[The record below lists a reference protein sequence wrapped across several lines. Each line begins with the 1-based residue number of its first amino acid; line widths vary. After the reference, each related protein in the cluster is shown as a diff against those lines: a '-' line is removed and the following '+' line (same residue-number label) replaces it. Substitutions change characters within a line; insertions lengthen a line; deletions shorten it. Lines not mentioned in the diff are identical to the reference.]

1 MAETPKTYSVS
12 EINSIVRDMLE
23 SRLGTVSIE
32 GEISNFSHVS
42 SGHMYFSLKDHG
54 SQLSC
59 AMFKGSNSRLRFV
72 PANGRQVIAHGKLS
86 LYVPNGRYQLIINRM
101 EAAGEGALQAKF
113 IELKQK
119 LADQGVFDQE
129 LKKPLPKFPTRLGV
143 ITSPTGAAI
152 QDILNVLQR
161 RYPIMDVKIYPVAVQ
176 GETSAKQIVSAIAQ
190 ANLDADCDVL
200 LLSRGGGSIEDLWSF
215 NEEIVAHAIRSSNLP
230 IISGVGHEIDE
241 TIADYAAD
249 VRAPTP
255 SAAAEIITPD
265 GKELL
270 HNFYAIEQAL
280 VELTQRKID
289 QHHQTLDFLSQRLEQ
304 QHPKNVLKSQ
314 QDTLAGLRKRLHQS
328 QSYSL
333 RQHQDRLES
342 FSSSLRHLQPLHKIA
357 QLREQC
363 KHAGERLR
371 TIQNEYLV
379 RSKHRLILASEGLN
393 TINPRATLERGYAII
408 SDSKGGIVD
417 SIRKTTVDAKLHVQ
431 LQDGELESNVQK
443 IVEKSSK

>member
-1 MAETPKTYSVS
+1 MAETPKIYSVS
-12 EINSIVRDMLE
+12 ELNSIVRDMLE

-113 IELKQK
+113 IELKQM
-119 LADQGVFDQE
+119 LADQGVFDQA

-161 RYPIMDVKIYPVAVQ
+161 RYPIMEVKIYPVAVQ

-190 ANLDADCDVL
+190 ANLDNDCDVL

-215 NEEIVAHAIRSSNLP
+215 NEEIVAHAIRSSNIP

-270 HNFYAIEQAL
+270 HHFYAIEQAL
-280 VELTQRKID
+280 TELAQRKID
-289 QHHQTLDFLSQRLEQ
+289 QHHQTLDFLAQRLEQ
-304 QHPKNVLKSQ
+304 QHPQNVLRSQ
-314 QDTLAGLRKRLHQS
+314 QETLAGLLRRLHQS
-328 QSYSL
+328 QSYAL
-333 RQHQDRLES
+333 RQQKDRLQS
-342 FSSSLRHLQPLHKIA
+342 MTNSLRHLQPLHKIA

-363 KHAGERLR
+363 VHVRERLQTLQR
-371 TIQNEYLV
+371 EHLLEASQ
-379 RSKHRLILASEGLN
+379 RLTLASEGLN
-393 TINPRATLERGYAII
+393 SINPNATLKRGYAII
-408 SDSKGGIVD
+408 SDSKGGIID
-417 SIRKTTVDAKLHVQ
+417 SIKKSKIDAKVHIQ
-431 LQDGELESNVQK
+431 LQDGVLQSKVDK
-443 IVEKSSK
+443 IVRKSSK

>member
-1 MAETPKTYSVS
+1 MAETPKIYSVS
-12 EINSIVRDMLE
+12 ELNSIVRDMLE

-119 LADQGVFDQE
+119 LADQGIFDQE

-161 RYPIMDVKIYPVAVQ
+161 RYPIMAVKIYPVAVQ

-190 ANLDADCDVL
+190 ANLDNDCDVL

-215 NEEIVAHAIRSSNLP
+215 NEEIVAHAIRSSTIP

-265 GKELL
+265 GTELL
-270 HNFYAIEQAL
+270 HHFYAIEQAL
-280 VELTQRKID
+280 IELTQRKID
-289 QHHQTLDFLSQRLEQ
+289 QHHQTLDFLAQRLQQ
-304 QHPKNVLKSQ
+304 QHPKNVLLSQ
-314 QDTLAGLRKRLHQS
+314 RETLAGLNRRLHQS
-328 QSYSL
+328 QSYAL
-333 RQHQDRLES
+333 RQQKDRLHALS
-342 FSSSLRHLQPLHKIA
+342 NSLRHLQPSNKIA

-363 KHAGERLR
+363 SHIRQRL
-371 TIQNEYLV
+371 QALQHEHLV
-379 RSKHRLILASEGLN
+379 QARHRLTLASEGLN
-393 TINPRATLERGYAII
+393 TINPSATLERGYAII
-408 SDSKGGIVD
+408 SNDKGGIVD
-417 SIRKTTVDAKLHVQ
+417 SIKKTSDDAKLHIQ
-431 LQDGELESNVQK
+431 LQDGELQSKVEK
-443 IVEKSSK
+443 IVDKSGK

>member
-1 MAETPKTYSVS
+1 MAETPKIYSVS
-12 EINSIVRDMLE
+12 ELNSIVRDMLE

-119 LADQGVFDQE
+119 LADQGIFDQE

-161 RYPIMDVKIYPVAVQ
+161 RYPIMAVKIYPVAVQ
-176 GETSAKQIVSAIAQ
+176 GDTSAKQIVSAIAQ
-190 ANLDADCDVL
+190 ANLDNDCDVL

-215 NEEIVAHAIRSSNLP
+215 NEEIVAHAIRSSTIP

-265 GKELL
+265 GTELL
-270 HNFYAIEQAL
+270 HHFYAIEQAL
-280 VELTQRKID
+280 IELTQRKID
-289 QHHQTLDFLSQRLEQ
+289 QHHQTLDFLAQRLQQ
-304 QHPKNVLKSQ
+304 QHPKNVLLSQ
-314 QDTLAGLRKRLHQS
+314 RETLAGLHRRLHQS
-328 QSYSL
+328 QSYAL
-333 RQHQDRLES
+333 RQQKDRLNALS
-342 FSSSLRHLQPLHKIA
+342 NSLRHLQPSNKIA

-363 KHAGERLR
+363 SHIRQRLHTLQHERLVQAR
-371 TIQNEYLV
+371 
-379 RSKHRLILASEGLN
+379 HRLTLATEALN
-393 TINPRATLERGYAII
+393 TINPSATLERGYAII
-408 SDSKGGIVD
+408 SNDKGGIVD
-417 SIRKTTVDAKLHVQ
+417 SIKKTSDDAKLHIQ
-431 LQDGELESNVQK
+431 LQDGELQSKVVK
-443 IVEKSSK
+443 IVDKSGK